1 MNSIINMGD
10 LVDQLLSIKASIA
23 ELEAQEKELKDCLV
37 ATGEKTIE
45 GMLARASVS
54 YCDGRAKVD
63 WESIAHKLGTPSRQL
78 ITAHTTYG
86 QPFHVVRVSARKGG
100 K

>member
-1 MNSIINMGD
+1 MNSVLNMGD
-10 LVDQLLSIKASIA
+10 LVDQLLSVKASIA
-23 ELEAQEKELKDCLV
+23 ELEAREKELKDCLV

-54 YCDGRAKVD
+54 YCDGREKID
-63 WESIAHKLGTPSRQL
+63 WQTIAGKFNPSRQL

-86 QPFHVVRVSARKGG
+86 QAFHVVRVSARKGA